1 MTHDEK
7 QVVTPVLLRKRIN
20 LTQRQASDLLGVR
33 ESTISEWERGL
44 STPHLLL
51 VPKIMEVYACSADEV
66 IQAFVSLRAQS
77 NKRSQKTNALVAP
90 NIEKQIISLPG
101 GKSRGG

>member
-1 MTHDEK
+1 MTHKEK

-66 IQAFVSLRAQS
+66 IEAFVNLRSSPS
-77 NKRSQKTNALVAP
+77 NGSRKANALAVP
-90 NIEKQIISLPG
+90 NLEN
-101 GKSRGG
+101 

>member
-1 MTHDEK
+1 MTHKEK

-66 IQAFVSLRAQS
+66 VEAFVNLRS
-77 NKRSQKTNALVAP
+77 KPGNGSRKTNALAVP
-90 NIEKQIISLPG
+90 NLEN
-101 GKSRGG
+101 

>member
-1 MTHDEK
+1 MTHKEK

-66 IQAFVSLRAQS
+66 IQAFVNLRLQS
-77 NKRSQKTNALVAP
+77 NNGSQKTKVLSVLNLE
-90 NIEKQIISLPG
+90 N
-101 GKSRGG
+101 